1 MSFVLVA
8 IESAKV
14 KWQTD
19 QAKAAQQQKLAEPEN
34 AAAAAAASSNNKMSW
49 GTELWDQYDNLSIHT
64 NKGIEV
70 LDKYANFLR
79 DRVVI
84 ETEYAGKLRRLVKNY
99 QPKKKE
105 EEDNEFTSRQAFRNL
120 LKEVGDLAG
129 QREVVSETLQL
140 QIIQGVTLL
149 SKTLR
154 EDRKKC
160 LNDGTMLQQALSA
173 QLSSLERA
181 KRNYDKAYRDSEK
194 AVENY
199 KKADMDF
206 NLSRAEV
213 ERYKNIM
220 TSKIQQSDDA
230 KNEYANQ
237 LQKTNNL
244 QQQHY
249 GILLPAVF
257 NRLQELDEKRTRGI
271 REFIIGAADVESSVA
286 PIIARCMEGIVKA
299 GESINETEDSL
310 KVIERYQSGF
320 TPPTDIPFEDLSKM
334 DPSAVPQSNY
344 SSVPYNHLT
353 IKSGTLTAAKLK
365 KARGGILNSI
375 FGSNKNSLTADGQK
389 EDFSDLPPNQQRK
402 KLQAKIAE
410 LQHKVDQE
418 TNTRDGLM
426 KMKIVYEANSS
437 LGNPMTVEGQL
448 NESEHELE
456 KLKVNLKKY
465 QGFLDKANQLQVANN
480 SPQSNRNQLQNGHR
494 TSRHSNGSASA
505 DDHHDGDDQPD
516 DAGSLSRSDS
526 EDNVAQIQ
534 NGHNNNNNGS
544 SASPESGLGTSHTSL
559 PGSGQGSAN
568 ENAAGEETTYETEVE
583 LLQPLGTCRA
593 LYPFEATSEGSI
605 PMNEGEE
612 LQVIENDQGD
622 GWTRVRRA
630 NNSNGWD
637 EGFVPTSYIECTLF
651 A

>member
-1 MSFVLVA
+1 M
-8 IESAKV
+8 
-14 KWQTD
+14 
-19 QAKAAQQQKLAEPEN
+19 LALL
-34 AAAAAAASSNNKMSW
+34 AGGSSRSSSNNKLAESENAAQNSNNMSW
-49 GTELWDQYDNLSIHT
+49 GNELWDQNENLAIHT
-64 NKGIEV
+64 NRGIDA

-79 DRVVI
+79 DRVAI

-105 EEDNEFTSRQAFRNL
+105 EEDYEFTSMQAFRNV

-129 QREVVSETLQL
+129 QREVVSESLQL
-140 QIIQGVTLL
+140 QIIAGVTLL

-154 EDRKKC
+154 EERKKC
-160 LNDGTMLQQALSA
+160 LSDGASLQQNLTT
-173 QLSSLERA
+173 QLSSLDRA
-181 KRNYDKAYRDSEK
+181 KRNYEKAYRDSEK
-194 AVENY
+194 AVDSY
-199 KKADMDF
+199 KRADMDL

-213 ERYKNIM
+213 ERYKNVM

-244 QQQHY
+244 QQQHFSM
-249 GILLPAVF
+249 LLPAVL
-257 NRLQELDEKRTRGI
+257 NRLQELDEKRTRGF
-271 REFIIGAADVESSVA
+271 REFIVGAADVESSVA

-299 GESINETEDSL
+299 GESINEKEDTF

-320 TPPTDIPFEDLSKM
+320 TPPRDIPFEDLSKC
-334 DPSAVPQSNY
+334 DPDSVQDSHYSN
-344 SSVPYNHLT
+344 STSNHLT
-353 IKSGTLTAAKLK
+353 MRGTMSANKLK
-365 KARGGILNSI
+365 KRVGIFNI
-375 FGSNKNSLTADGQK
+375 FGSNKQRQIIEACITMKNSLTADGQK
-389 EDFSDLPPNQQRK
+389 EDFSDLPPNQRRK

-410 LQHKVDQE
+410 LQQKIAQE
-418 TNTRDGLM
+418 TNARDGLM

-448 NESEHELE
+448 NESEHKLE
-456 KLKVNLKKY
+456 KLKVDLKKY
-465 QGFLDKANQLQVANN
+465 QGFLEKASQVPVATS
-480 SPQSNRNQLQNGHR
+480 SPQANRNQLQNGHR
-494 TSRHSNGSASA
+494 TSRHSNGSA
-505 DDHHDGDDQPD
+505 DDHHDDGDDQPD
-516 DAGSLSRSDS
+516 DAGSLSS
-526 EDNVAQIQ
+526 
-534 NGHNNNNNGS
+534 S

-568 ENAAGEETTYETEVE
+568 ENAIGEDTYYETEVE
-583 LLQPLGTCRA
+583 TLNPLGTCKA
-593 LYPFEATSEGSI
+593 LYPFEASSEGSI

-612 LQVIENDQGD
+612 LQVIEIDQGD

-637 EGFVPTSYIECTLF
+637 EGFVPTSYIECTLY

>member
-1 MSFVLVA
+1 
-8 IESAKV
+8 
-14 KWQTD
+14 
-19 QAKAAQQQKLAEPEN
+19 
-34 AAAAAAASSNNKMSW
+34 MSW

-79 DRVVI
+79 DRVAI

-160 LNDGTMLQQALSA
+160 LNDGTMLQQTLSA

-375 FGSNKNSLTADGQK
+375 FGSNKQRQIIEACITMKNSLTADGQK

-568 ENAAGEETTYETEVE
+568 ENATGEETSYETEVE

>member
-1 MSFVLVA
+1 M
-8 IESAKV
+8 
-14 KWQTD
+14 
-19 QAKAAQQQKLAEPEN
+19 LALL
-34 AAAAAAASSNNKMSW
+34 ASGSSRSSSNNKLAESENATQNSNMSW
-49 GTELWDQYDNLSIHT
+49 GTELWDQNENLAIHT
-64 NKGIEV
+64 NRGIDA

-79 DRVVI
+79 DRVAI

-105 EEDNEFTSRQAFRNL
+105 EEDNEFTSMQAFRNL

-129 QREVVSETLQL
+129 QREVVSESLQM
-140 QIIQGVTLL
+140 QIIAGVTLL

-154 EDRKKC
+154 EERKKC
-160 LNDGTMLQQALSA
+160 LSDGANLQQNLTT
-173 QLSSLERA
+173 QLSSLDRA
-181 KRNYDKAYRDSEK
+181 KRNYEKAYRDSEK
-194 AVENY
+194 AVDSY
-199 KKADMDF
+199 KRADMDL

-213 ERYKNIM
+213 ERYKNVM

-244 QQQHY
+244 QQQHFNM
-249 GILLPAVF
+249 LLPAVL
-257 NRLQELDEKRTRGI
+257 NRLQELDEKRTRGF
-271 REFIIGAADVESSVA
+271 REFIVGAADVESSVA

-299 GESINETEDSL
+299 GESINEKEDTF

-320 TPPTDIPFEDLSKM
+320 TPPRDIPFEDLSKC
-334 DPSAVPQSNY
+334 DPDSVQDSHYSN
-344 SSVPYNHLT
+344 STSNSLT
-353 IKSGTLTAAKLK
+353 IRGTMSASKLK
-365 KARGGILNSI
+365 KRVGIFGI

-389 EDFSDLPPNQQRK
+389 EDFSDLPPNQRRK

-410 LQHKVDQE
+410 LQHKIAQE
-418 TNTRDGLM
+418 TNARDGLM

-448 NESEHELE
+448 NESEHKLE
-456 KLKVNLKKY
+456 KLKVDLKKY
-465 QGFLDKANQLQVANN
+465 QGFLEKASQVPVATS
-480 SPQSNRNQLQNGHR
+480 SPQANRNQLQNGHR
-494 TSRHSNGSASA
+494 TSRHSNGSA
-505 DDHHDGDDQPD
+505 DDHHDDGDDQPD
-516 DAGSLSRSDS
+516 DAGSLS
-526 EDNVAQIQ
+526 
-534 NGHNNNNNGS
+534 S

-568 ENAAGEETTYETEVE
+568 ENAIGDDTYYEREVE
-583 LLQPLGTCRA
+583 TLNPLGTCKA
-593 LYPFEATSEGSI
+593 LYPFEASSEGSI

-612 LQVIENDQGD
+612 LQVIEIDQGD

-630 NNSNGWD
+630 NNTNGWD
-637 EGFVPTSYIECTLF
+637 EGFVPTSYIECTLY

>member
-1 MSFVLVA
+1 
-8 IESAKV
+8 
-14 KWQTD
+14 
-19 QAKAAQQQKLAEPEN
+19 
-34 AAAAAAASSNNKMSW
+34 MSW

-70 LDKYANFLR
+70 LDKYANFVR
-79 DRVVI
+79 DRVAI

-140 QIIQGVTLL
+140 QIIHGVSVL

-154 EDRKKC
+154 EERKKC
-160 LNDGTMLQQALSA
+160 LTDGTMLQQTLSS

-199 KKADMDF
+199 KKADMDL

-299 GESINETEDSL
+299 GESINEKEDSL

-334 DPSAVPQSNY
+334 DPSVAPQSNY

-353 IKSGTLTAAKLK
+353 IKGGTLTAAKLK

-448 NESEHELE
+448 NESEHELD
-456 KLKVNLKKY
+456 KLKMNLKKY

-505 DDHHDGDDQPD
+505 DDHHDADDQPD
-516 DAGSLSRSDS
+516 DAGSLS
-526 EDNVAQIQ
+526 
-534 NGHNNNNNGS
+534 S

-568 ENAAGEETTYETEVE
+568 ENPIGEETSYEAEVE

-605 PMNEGEE
+605 PMSEGEE

>member
-1 MSFVLVA
+1 
-8 IESAKV
+8 
-14 KWQTD
+14 
-19 QAKAAQQQKLAEPEN
+19 
-34 AAAAAAASSNNKMSW
+34 MSW
-49 GTELWDQYDNLSIHT
+49 GTDLWDQFDNLSLHT
-64 NKGIEV
+64 NRGIDV

-79 DRVVI
+79 DRVAI

-160 LNDGTMLQQALSA
+160 LNDGTVLQQTLSA

-194 AVENY
+194 AVENH

-249 GILLPAVF
+249 GTLLPAVF

-299 GESINETEDSL
+299 GESINEQEDSL

-320 TPPTDIPFEDLSKM
+320 QPPADIPFEDLSKM
-334 DPSAVPQSNY
+334 DSSIATQSNY
-344 SSVPYNHLT
+344 SSVTYNHLT
-353 IKSGTLTAAKLK
+353 IKGTISGPKFK
-365 KARGGILNSI
+365 KPRGGILNSI

-456 KLKVNLKKY
+456 KLKNDLKKY
-465 QGFLDKANQLQVANN
+465 QGYLDKANQLQVVNN

-505 DDHHDGDDQPD
+505 DDHNDGDDQPD

-568 ENAAGEETTYETEVE
+568 ENAMGEETCYETEVE

>member
-1 MSFVLVA
+1 MNCLFGYL
-8 IESAKV
+8 
-14 KWQTD
+14 
-19 QAKAAQQQKLAEPEN
+19 N
-34 AAAAAAASSNNKMSW
+34 AARSAYSTATALLDQHNNKEDW
-49 GTELWDQYDNLSIHT
+49 HVEFLDQNENLSNHT
-64 NKGIEV
+64 NKGIDA
-70 LDKYANFLR
+70 LDKLCNLLR
-79 DRVVI
+79 DRAAI

-105 EEDNEFTSRQAFRNL
+105 EEDNEFTSTQAIRNV

-129 QREVVSETLQL
+129 QREVVSETLLL
-140 QIIQGVTLL
+140 QTIQGMTLL
-149 SKTLR
+149 SKQLR
-154 EDRKKC
+154 EDRKRC
-160 LNDGTMLQQALSA
+160 LAEGGNLQQNLTT
-173 QLSSLERA
+173 QLSSLDRA
-181 KRNYDKAYRDSEK
+181 KRNYEKAYRDSEK
-194 AVENY
+194 AVDNY
-199 KKADMDF
+199 KKADMDL

-213 ERYKNIM
+213 ERYKTIM

-244 QQQHY
+244 QQQHFT
-249 GILLPAVF
+249 ILLPAVF

-286 PIIARCMEGIVKA
+286 PIIARCMEGMVKA
-299 GESINETEDSL
+299 GESINEKEDSF

-320 TPPTDIPFEDLSKM
+320 TPPTDIPFEDLSKL
-334 DPSAVPQSNY
+334 DPDAVQDSTYSNSTSHLLTVKGTISANK
-344 SSVPYNHLT
+344 
-353 IKSGTLTAAKLK
+353 IKK
-365 KARGGILNSI
+365 RVGIFSL
-375 FGSNKNSLTADGQK
+375 FGSTK
-389 EDFSDLPPNQQRK
+389 EDFSDLPPNQRRK

-410 LQHKVDQE
+410 LQQKIAQE
-418 TNTRDGLM
+418 TNARDGLM

-448 NESEHELE
+448 NESEHKLE
-456 KLKVNLKKY
+456 KLKIDLKKY
-465 QGFLDKANQLQVANN
+465 QGYLDKANQLQTANN
-480 SPQSNRNQLQNGHR
+480 SPQANRNQLQNGHR
-494 TSRHSNGSASA
+494 ASRHSNGSA
-505 DDHHDGDDQPD
+505 DDHHDDGDDQPD
-516 DAGSLSRSDS
+516 DAGSLS
-526 EDNVAQIQ
+526 
-534 NGHNNNNNGS
+534 S

-568 ENAAGEETTYETEVE
+568 ENAIGEDAYYETEVE
-583 LLQPLGTCRA
+583 TLQPLGTCRA

-612 LQVIENDQGD
+612 LQVIEIDQGD

>member
-375 FGSNKNSLTADGQK
+375 FGSNKQRQIIEACITMKNSLTADGQK

-516 DAGSLSRSDS
+516 DAGSLSS
-526 EDNVAQIQ
+526 
-534 NGHNNNNNGS
+534 S